1 MYFYS
6 HVVQISSEK
15 YNRIQFVP
23 EMFAL
28 STDKKQQP
36 GKDEEGPS
44 DGHDSKT
51 SRTSLQEIELEQL
64 VERNGQ
70 EQQV

>member
-1 MYFYS
+1 
-6 HVVQISSEK
+6 
-15 YNRIQFVP
+15 
-23 EMFAL
+23 MFAL

-36 GKDEEGPS
+36 GKDEEEGPS

-64 VERNGQ
+64 IERNGQ

>member
-1 MYFYS
+1 
-6 HVVQISSEK
+6 
-15 YNRIQFVP
+15 
-23 EMFAL
+23 MFAL